1 MATNN
6 ALNNNLASGTGL
18 PLTTGVTGT
27 LPVANGGTGVVTSTG
42 TGSVVLSTNPT
53 LTGIISDKITWSDT
67 TKGIV
72 GTTTNDSAGAGYV
85 GEYLSSTNS
94 SGTTVSNA
102 TATNITSLSL
112 TAGDWDVYYLLNCT
126 PANTGVLNLVYTGI
140 SPTSVTIDLTSG
152 AATWFGSFIGD
163 GNSALVL
170 NGSRRVSISST
181 TTYYLV
187 SYHSIA
193 SGTLTT
199 LDKGT
204 IWARR
209 VR

>member
-72 GTTTNDSAGAGYV
+72 GTTTNNNADAGYV
-85 GEYLSSTNS
+85 GEFVSSEVLIAS
-94 SGTTVSNA
+94 A
-102 TATNITSLSL
+102 TSLTQNVAKNITSISL
-112 TAGDWDVYYLLNCT
+112 TAGDWNVWGNVWISSTAGFGIYASTISTTSATLPDQALYTQSGLASQNNGTMNFPT
-126 PANTGVLNLVYTGI
+126 PFKRI
-140 SPTSVTIDLTSG
+140 
-152 AATWFGSFIGD
+152 
-163 GNSALVL
+163 
-170 NGSRRVSISST
+170 SISST
-181 TTYYLV
+181 TTVYLV
-187 SYHSIA
+187 AIWN
-193 SGTLTT
+193 SGAGTT
-199 LDKGT
+199 SGAGA
-204 IWARR
+204 IYARR